1 MRACGSPHVSRGAQ
15 AKLRTWVVLVGSAE
29 GVNEKGM
36 WGLQKEMQMDLPR
49 DREGRV
55 NRPWAKLK
63 QKKTKRG
70 SLGEM

>member
-1 MRACGSPHVSRGAQ
+1 M
-15 AKLRTWVVLVGSAE
+15 GSAE
-29 GVNEKGM
+29 GVTEKGM

-55 NRPWAKLK
+55 NWPWAKLK
-63 QKKTKRG
+63 RKKTKRG